1 MNEINKNL
9 GDYAKSLGAGQ
20 VTLGDSAT
28 GLGERNPN
36 GAVVGVSAQEVQGL
50 WTPPRPVAYNPFPLV
65 DPGLV
70 PFGSRVLVQFRT
82 PPTVTAGGVHLADDA
97 IDAEKWNTQ
106 VGIVLAV
113 GPLAFKDRKT
123 QDPWPEGVWAK
134 VGDLVRC
141 PKYGGDRWEM
151 EEPGLPRAFF
161 ALFNDLDLLGRVTV
175 GPERMRAFV

>member
-1 MNEINKNL
+1 MNHRGTVQT
-9 GDYAKSLGAGQ
+9 GDVQ
-20 VTLGDSAT
+20 PAT
-28 GLGERNPN
+28 PGF
-36 GAVVGVSAQEVQGL
+36 
-50 WTPPRPVAYNPFPLV
+50 WIPPKPVAYNPFPLV
-65 DPGLV
+65 DPGLE

-82 PPTVTAGGVHLADDA
+82 PPSVTTGGVILADEA
-97 IDAEKWNTQ
+97 VDAEKWNTQ

-113 GPLAFKDRKT
+113 GSLSFRNRQTRDE
-123 QDPWPEGVWAK
+123 WPEGSWAK

-151 EEPGLPRAFF
+151 VEGELKAFF